1 MSQPAAAAKSS
12 LPDTAGQARPDTA
25 GQTLRITEIFYSLQ
39 GEARTV
45 GLPTVFVR
53 LTGCPLRCLYC
64 DTEYAFSGG
73 ELFSIDEIADR
84 VAAYDPRYVTVT
96 GGEPLAQ
103 KTCLPLLTRLCDA
116 GYEVSLE
123 TGGALSVAGVDER
136 VVKVLD
142 LKTPA
147 SGEVARNDY
156 DNVPLLTARDQVK
169 FVVCDR
175 ADYEW
180 ARFKLDEYQLAQRV
194 SDVLFSPSH
203 GQLSGRELAEWILAD
218 NLPVRLQLQLHKL
231 LWNDAPGH

>member
-1 MSQPAAAAKSS
+1 MSQPAYTAKSS
-12 LPDTAGQARPDTA
+12 LPDTAGQAV
-25 GQTLRITEIFYSLQ
+25 RITEIFYSLQ

-73 ELFSIDEIADR
+73 ELFSIDEIAGR
-84 VAAYDPRYVTVT
+84 VAGFAPRYVTVT

-103 KTCLPLLTRLCDA
+103 KTCLPLLARLCDA

-123 TGGALSVAGVDER
+123 TSGAMSVAGVDER

-147 SGEVARNDY
+147 SGEMARNDY
-156 DNVPLLTARDQVK
+156 GNIPLLTTRDQVK
-169 FVVCDR
+169 FVICDR